1 MIMDTQHNKT
11 NSRLPLIIGREYM
24 SIVARKSFIVM
35 TILIPLISVACFAL
49 PGVLMYFNTGDRQT
63 VAVVD
68 ETHRLFGA
76 LESNDDYKFDDIT
89 SVGSDNIHEFYMNA
103 ENLYAV
109 VVIPADVDSVQKVNI
124 YSKNA
129 VKSSLT
135 NLVEECLRSA
145 LSDERVK
152 SYGVPGLQQ
161 MIDNCRVDVA
171 VDSVKWN
178 DDGDEERS
186 SALFASIL
194 GMILAMLTYMFV
206 LMYGAMIMNSVVEE
220 KTNRI
225 VEVIVSSCRPI
236 ELMLGK
242 IIGVGLVGLTQIAI
256 WGIFLGIAGSVF
268 GIALGSMA
276 GIGSAASTADSAA
289 ALTALA
295 GDSEFGEI
303 IEILLSVNYV
313 QLLLCFTLYF
323 LGGFLLYSSLFAAFG
338 SAADQP
344 SDASQFTTPIMM
356 IMVFALWAGIAC
368 MENPDGSLA
377 FWCSMIPFTSPIVM
391 MVRLPYDVPLWEISV
406 SIVVLYATALG
417 ITALAARIYRTGILM
432 YGKKV
437 ALKDILKWIK

>member
-268 GIALGSMA
+268 GIALGSMT

>member
-109 VVIPADVDSVQKVNI
+109 VVIPADVDSVQKVTI
-124 YSKNA
+124 DSKNA

-437 ALKDILKWIK
+437 ALKDIMKWIK

>member
-11 NSRLPLIIGREYM
+11 NSRLPLIIGRDYM

>member
-437 ALKDILKWIK
+437 ALKDIMKWIK

>member
-1 MIMDTQHNKT
+1 MDTQHNKT

>member
-268 GIALGSMA
+268 GIALGSMT

-437 ALKDILKWIK
+437 ALKDIMKWIK